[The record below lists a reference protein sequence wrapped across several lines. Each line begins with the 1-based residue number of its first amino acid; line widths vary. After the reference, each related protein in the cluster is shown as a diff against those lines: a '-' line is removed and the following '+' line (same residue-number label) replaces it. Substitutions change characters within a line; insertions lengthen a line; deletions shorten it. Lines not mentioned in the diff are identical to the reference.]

1 MIPGISK
8 IDNNGNSASAVE
20 GTEYVEMEDNVCGD
34 SATFTLSKDGVL
46 TISRSGSIYDSDK
59 HLFGWAFY
67 KDDIKKIIVE
77 NGITSIGDGAFNDCQ
92 AEEVEIADTV
102 TKVSDF
108 AFSGCRKLKRI
119 VIPEAVNYLGVE
131 CFVNCDELEEVI
143 INGSIERLA
152 SNMFKNCQKL
162 KKVVLPDTVK
172 SIGTEAFLSCYEL
185 SDLNVPSK
193 LFLLVV
199 AREF

>member
-1 MIPGISK
+1 MKRNIFRICCCAVLAVCIAASSAGCSLIPGISK
-8 IDNNGNSASAVE
+8 VDNNGNSASAVE

-46 TISRSGSIYDSDK
+46 TISGSGSIYDSDK

-102 TKVSDF
+102 T
-108 AFSGCRKLKRI
+108 
-119 VIPEAVNYLGVE
+119 
-131 CFVNCDELEEVI
+131 
-143 INGSIERLA
+143 
-152 SNMFKNCQKL
+152 
-162 KKVVLPDTVK
+162 
-172 SIGTEAFLSCYEL
+172 
-185 SDLNVPSK
+185 
-193 LFLLVV
+193 
-199 AREF
+199 